1 MSAKAHLIRPALP
14 SDAAGISE
22 LLHGIGW
29 FKAYEG
35 RSIAQNTAAIKELLL
50 GAQASAQVST
60 QASTQAQPERSLL
73 LVAEDAQQRIS
84 GYCAVHWLPVAVL
97 QSWEAYVSELF
108 IAEQARGAG
117 LGQQLLDVAV
127 QAAREKSCV
136 RIWLVNNRERPSYT
150 RGFYSQQG
158 WAEQAE
164 MARFV
169 LPLRT
174 NNHSS

>member
-1 MSAKAHLIRPALP
+1 MSAKTHLIRPALP

-35 RSIAQNTAAIKELLL
+35 RSIAENTAAVRQLLL
-50 GAQASAQVST
+50 DT
-60 QASTQAQPERSLL
+60 QTLPERSRL

-127 QAAREKSCV
+127 QAARDKNCL
-136 RIWLVNNRERPSYT
+136 RIWLVNNRERSSYV

-158 WAEQAE
+158 WIEQAE

-174 NNHSS
+174 IDTP

>member
-14 SDAAGISE
+14 GDAAGISE

-50 GAQASAQVST
+50 DAQT
-60 QASTQAQPERSLL
+60 LPERSLL

-108 IAEQARGAG
+108 IAEHARGAG

-127 QAAREKSCV
+127 QAARDKNCL
-136 RIWLVNNRERPSYT
+136 RIWLVNNRERSSYV

-158 WAEQAE
+158 WVEQAE

-169 LPLRT
+169 LPLRAAD
-174 NNHSS
+174 NS

>member
-1 MSAKAHLIRPALP
+1 MSISAPHRIRPALA

-29 FKAYEG
+29 FKAYED
-35 RSIAQNTAAIKELLL
+35 RTIAQNTAAVKQLLQD
-50 GAQASAQVST
+50 A
-60 QASTQAQPERSLL
+60 QAQPERSLL

-84 GYCAVHWLPVAVL
+84 GYCAIHWLPIAVL
-97 QSWEAYVSELF
+97 QGWEGYVSELF
-108 IAEQARGAG
+108 IAEHARGAG
-117 LGQQLLDVAV
+117 LGQQLLDAATE
-127 QAAREKSCV
+127 AARARDCL
-136 RIWLVNNRERPSYT
+136 RIWLVNNRERPSYV

-174 NNHSS
+174 SSHS

>member
-1 MSAKAHLIRPALP
+1 MSANAHLIRPALP
-14 SDAAGISE
+14 GDAAGISE

-50 GAQASAQVST
+50 DAQT
-60 QASTQAQPERSLL
+60 LPERSLL

-108 IAEQARGAG
+108 IAEQARGVG

-127 QAAREKSCV
+127 QAAREKNCL

-158 WAEQAE
+158 WVEQAE

-174 NNHSS
+174 IDTP

>member
-1 MSAKAHLIRPALP
+1 MSARAHLIRPAQP
-14 SDAAGISE
+14 GDAAGISE

-35 RSIAQNTAAIKELLL
+35 RSIAENTAAVRQLLL
-50 GAQASAQVST
+50 DT
-60 QASTQAQPERSLL
+60 QTLPERSRL

-127 QAAREKSCV
+127 QAARDKNCL
-136 RIWLVNNRERPSYT
+136 RIWLVNNRERSSYV

-158 WAEQAE
+158 WIEQAE

-174 NNHSS
+174 IDTP

>member
-35 RSIAQNTAAIKELLL
+35 RSIAENTAAVRQLLL
-50 GAQASAQVST
+50 DAQT
-60 QASTQAQPERSLL
+60 QPERSLL

-127 QAAREKSCV
+127 QAARDKNCL
-136 RIWLVNNRERPSYT
+136 RIWLVNNRERSSYV

-158 WAEQAE
+158 WVEQAE

-174 NNHSS
+174 IDTP

>member
-1 MSAKAHLIRPALP
+1 MSAKTHLIRPALP

-35 RSIAQNTAAIKELLL
+35 RSIAENTAAVRQLLL
-50 GAQASAQVST
+50 DT
-60 QASTQAQPERSLL
+60 QTLPERSRL

-127 QAAREKSCV
+127 QAARDKNCL
-136 RIWLVNNRERPSYT
+136 RIWLVNNRERSSYV

-158 WAEQAE
+158 WVEQAE

-174 NNHSS
+174 IDTP

>member
-50 GAQASAQVST
+50 DAQT
-60 QASTQAQPERSLL
+60 LPERSLL

-97 QSWEAYVSELF
+97 QNWEAYVSELF

-127 QAAREKSCV
+127 QAAREKNCL

-158 WAEQAE
+158 WVEQAE

-174 NNHSS
+174 IDTP

>member
-50 GAQASAQVST
+50 DAQT
-60 QASTQAQPERSLL
+60 LPERSLL

-97 QSWEAYVSELF
+97 QNWEAYVSELF

-127 QAAREKSCV
+127 QAARDKNCL
-136 RIWLVNNRERPSYT
+136 RIWLVNNRERSSYV

-158 WAEQAE
+158 WVEQAE

-169 LPLRT
+169 LPLRAAD
-174 NNHSS
+174 NS

>member
-14 SDAAGISE
+14 SDGAGISE

-50 GAQASAQVST
+50 DAQT
-60 QASTQAQPERSLL
+60 LPERSLL

-127 QAAREKSCV
+127 QAAREKNCL

-158 WAEQAE
+158 WVEQAE

-174 NNHSS
+174 TDTP

>member
-1 MSAKAHLIRPALP
+1 MSARAHLIRPALP

-50 GAQASAQVST
+50 DAQT
-60 QASTQAQPERSLL
+60 LPERSLL
-73 LVAEDAQQRIS
+73 LLAEDAQQRIS

-108 IAEQARGAG
+108 IAEQVRGAG

-127 QAAREKSCV
+127 QAAREKNCL

-150 RGFYSQQG
+150 WGFYSQQG
-158 WAEQAE
+158 WVEQAE

-174 NNHSS
+174 IDTP

>member
-1 MSAKAHLIRPALP
+1 MSARAHLIRPAQP
-14 SDAAGISE
+14 GDAAGISE

-50 GAQASAQVST
+50 DAQT
-60 QASTQAQPERSLL
+60 LPERSVL

-127 QAAREKSCV
+127 QAARDKNCL
-136 RIWLVNNRERPSYT
+136 RIWLVNNRERSSYV

-158 WAEQAE
+158 WIEQAE

-174 NNHSS
+174 IDTP

>member
-1 MSAKAHLIRPALP
+1 MSANAHLIRPALP

-50 GAQASAQVST
+50 DAQT
-60 QASTQAQPERSLL
+60 LPERSLL

-127 QAAREKSCV
+127 QAAREKNCL

-158 WAEQAE
+158 WVEQAE

-174 NNHSS
+174 IDTP

>member
-35 RSIAQNTAAIKELLL
+35 RSIAENTAAVRQLLL
-50 GAQASAQVST
+50 DAQT
-60 QASTQAQPERSLL
+60 QPERSLL

-127 QAAREKSCV
+127 QAARDKNCL
-136 RIWLVNNRERPSYT
+136 RIWLVNNRERSSYV

-158 WAEQAE
+158 WVEQAE

-169 LPLRT
+169 LPLRAVD
-174 NNHSS
+174 NS

>member
-35 RSIAQNTAAIKELLL
+35 RSIAENTAAVRQLLL
-50 GAQASAQVST
+50 DAQT
-60 QASTQAQPERSLL
+60 QPERSLL

-127 QAAREKSCV
+127 QAARDKNCL
-136 RIWLVNNRERPSYT
+136 RIWLVNNRERSSYV

-158 WAEQAE
+158 WIEQAE

-174 NNHSS
+174 IDTP

>member
-14 SDAAGISE
+14 GDAAGISE

-50 GAQASAQVST
+50 DAQT
-60 QASTQAQPERSLL
+60 LPERSLL

-127 QAAREKSCV
+127 QAARDRNCL

-158 WAEQAE
+158 WVEQAE
-164 MARFV
+164 MARFA

-174 NNHSS
+174 IDTP

>member
-50 GAQASAQVST
+50 DAQT
-60 QASTQAQPERSLL
+60 LPERSLL

-97 QSWEAYVSELF
+97 QSREAYVSELF

-127 QAAREKSCV
+127 QAAREKNCL

-158 WAEQAE
+158 WVEQAE

-174 NNHSS
+174 IDTP

>member
-35 RSIAQNTAAIKELLL
+35 RSIAENTAAVRQLLL
-50 GAQASAQVST
+50 DAQT
-60 QASTQAQPERSLL
+60 QPERSLL

-127 QAAREKSCV
+127 QAAREKNCL

-158 WAEQAE
+158 WVEQAE
-164 MARFV
+164 MARFA

-174 NNHSS
+174 IDTP

>member
-1 MSAKAHLIRPALP
+1 MSANQHTVRPAQL

-35 RSIAQNTAAIKELLL
+35 RTIAQNIEAIKTLLM
-50 GAQASAQVST
+50 SAEAEPQ
-60 QASTQAQPERSLL
+60 RSLL
-73 LVAEDAQQRIS
+73 LAAEDDQQRIS
-84 GYCAVHWLPVAVL
+84 GYCAIHWLPVAVL
-97 QSWEAYVSELF
+97 QGWEGYVSELF
-108 IAEQARGAG
+108 IAEHARGAG
-117 LGQQLLDVAV
+117 LGQKLLDAAT
-127 QAAREKSCV
+127 QAASERGCL

-158 WAEQAE
+158 WTEQAE

-169 LPLRT
+169 LPLKT
-174 NNHSS
+174 TKTS

>member
-1 MSAKAHLIRPALP
+1 MSAKTHLIRPALP

-35 RSIAQNTAAIKELLL
+35 RSIAENTAAVRQLLL
-50 GAQASAQVST
+50 DAQT
-60 QASTQAQPERSLL
+60 QPERSLL

-127 QAAREKSCV
+127 QAARDKNCL
-136 RIWLVNNRERPSYT
+136 RIWLVNNRERSSYV

-158 WAEQAE
+158 WIEQAE

-174 NNHSS
+174 IDTP

>member
-1 MSAKAHLIRPALP
+1 MSAKTHLIRPALP

-50 GAQASAQVST
+50 DAQT
-60 QASTQAQPERSLL
+60 LPERSLL

-127 QAAREKSCV
+127 QAARDKNCL
-136 RIWLVNNRERPSYT
+136 RIWLVNNRERSSYV

-158 WAEQAE
+158 WVEQAE

-174 NNHSS
+174 IDTP

>member
-35 RSIAQNTAAIKELLL
+35 RSIAENTAAVRQLLL
-50 GAQASAQVST
+50 DAQT
-60 QASTQAQPERSLL
+60 QPERSLL

-127 QAAREKSCV
+127 HAAREKNCL

-158 WAEQAE
+158 WVEQAE

-174 NNHSS
+174 IDTP